1 MEVLKKHTI
10 EFLFIFFLTFGYIF
24 FYSLAVPFDSL
35 NTYFSIPFRIV
46 MIFVSFYI
54 IYINFEN
61 IKRRKLTIIFMVLF
75 WVFYLIKAN
84 YSFKNGVF
92 LPKVMKNEYQVYI
105 RIIFLNL
112 LPYIAVLSINLS
124 KDIMMKLNSWAFNF
138 LLIIIG
144 ISSLYAIFVTHVFE
158 RASGIFA
165 SYYISAGHYG
175 LSLVI
180 LSVFYY
186 FQFPNKMMKPILGI
200 LLGIFTIF
208 ISSARSPMLAALILS
223 LIFLIY
229 LNKLKYWVALIS
241 FVIIFIVGIYYLKQS
256 SLSDFAFVN
265 RMYDGIFRGDGYG
278 RSANILKGWD
288 IFKSNMLLGGSILF
302 EDGSY
307 PHNIFVEVLMSMG
320 IIGFILLCL
329 YFKDLVKF
337 RLTYIKDQLYNLPYF
352 LFFIQYFILV
362 VTSYTI
368 FANMEFWS
376 FAAVAVSIILFCYD
390 EKIKSN
396 DRRGNTTG
404 NH

>member
-1 MEVLKKHTI
+1 MEVIKKQTV

-46 MIFVSFYI
+46 MIIVSFYI
-54 IYINFEN
+54 ICTNFEN
-61 IKRRKLTIIFMVLF
+61 IKKRKMTAVFMVLF

-84 YSFKNGVF
+84 YSFKSGVF
-92 LPKVMKNEYQVYI
+92 LPKVMKNEYQVYV
-105 RIIFLNL
+105 RAIFLNL
-112 LPYIAVLSINLS
+112 IPYIAVLSINLS
-124 KDIMMKLNSWAFNF
+124 KDMMMKLNRWAFNF

-144 ISSLYAIFVTHVFE
+144 ISSVYVIFVTQVFE

-165 SYYISAGHYG
+165 SYYISVGHYG

-186 FQFPNKMMKPILGI
+186 FQSPQKKLKPILGI
-200 LLGIFTIF
+200 LLGVFTIF
-208 ISSARSPMLAALILS
+208 ISSARSPMLAALILAV
-223 LIFLIY
+223 IFLIY
-229 LNKLKYWVALIS
+229 LNKLKYWIAFIS
-241 FVIIFIVGIYYLKQS
+241 FVIIFMIGIYYLKQS

-278 RSANILKGWD
+278 RSVNILKGWD
-288 IFKSNMLLGGSILF
+288 IFKSNVLVGGNILF
-302 EDGSY
+302 EDGVY

-320 IIGFILLCL
+320 IIGFVLFCL
-329 YFKDLVKF
+329 YFKDLIKF
-337 RLTYIKDQLYNLPYF
+337 RLAYIKDHLYNIPYF

-376 FAAVAVSIILFCYD
+376 FAAMAVSIILFCYD

-396 DRRGNTTG
+396 DCRGNTAG